1 MNREMS
7 DEQERDA
14 AVAEIRKQVLA
25 RPGASKI
32 PAEIDALKFGDS
44 PLTPEQRKILADM
57 PQALTPMN
65 MHQKMAEANAE
76 IDRLTAERDAARA
89 EVERL
94 RAACEGVPEMLATAA
109 NQIHPHTFQ
118 RYVGKYRAAADAIHA
133 VLENEAADGEGV
145 RG

>member
-1 MNREMS
+1 MS

-89 EVERL
+89 ELAKLRERL
-94 RAACEGVPEMLATAA
+94 TKIADENETIYRD
-109 NQIHPHTFQ
+109 HTS
-118 RYVGKYRAAADAIHA
+118 VGNDADDTWAAAWG
-133 VLENEAADGEGV
+133 AAGRELRVALGESEVTDGA
-145 RG
+145 